1 MKNLNQ
7 GAISDYNKAIEL
19 NPNYADAYNNR
30 SIAKESIGDLNG
42 ACEDA
47 RKAISLGIVRIGT
60 KVTIAVLNKEVNF
73 TVTYVVVPL
82 RRLTLREVWFRKD
95 LLILRLNK
103 ALRLMSF
110 A

>member
-73 TVTYVVVPL
+73 TVS
-82 RRLTLREVWFRKD
+82 TLG
-95 LLILRLNK
+95 
-103 ALRLMSF
+103 S
-110 A
+110 

>member
-47 RKAISLGIVRIGT
+47 RKAISLGNESSV
-60 KVTIAVLNKEVNF
+60 KWVSDNCN
-73 TVTYVVVPL
+73 
-82 RRLTLREVWFRKD
+82 
-95 LLILRLNK
+95 
-103 ALRLMSF
+103 
-110 A
+110 